1 MKPRRTS
8 YEWFIPKGILKT
20 NWMNK
25 HLNLIPSVVVIF
37 IELDWN
43 DPDWN
48 EKKKECAT
56 RVQSVRATLAGR
68 GTKVA
73 IVLIQKDPVSDP
85 GIQDVNASERASA
98 LCSACELS
106 ARSLFVLPTN
116 AENIS
121 GFVIRLENAFYE
133 LAQNYY
139 HQEIRGVKGH
149 RDYLNKTTHLYL
161 YVRHQFKAGFLNELK
176 RDIHSAYKHYGQAY
190 SLLMEVRAT
199 DTNIMEVK
207 TIAGF
212 INYKICKLAFKL
224 NLPRDAISQFRKHMD
239 IFQMKVGLEELAFE
253 HSGWQSEQCK
263 TFAQIFSEAISL
275 GLPAIQTQHPG
286 LYYQQA
292 ARYAI
297 KRRQSSEELCFDANK
312 YPSPD
317 PLANASSLEFY
328 GQRPWR
334 PSKVAIEPPDMET
347 ERAGIQALQHREKTL
362 TPSHSEVI
370 VGHLKQAIEQYQI
383 FKSPRSESHLTVQ
396 MAEELKSAQKYK
408 EALDLLRPII
418 NQYRQEKWHA
428 LLSAVLS
435 LGLKCAFLVASIS
448 DYVAFALEL
457 AYTSNLDKGKTVQS
471 CQQIEETKRIMNN
484 VCNIFHYER
493 PKIPSTEPGLNS
505 KIERLAVGNAMKIWN
520 EMLQHHSNEANSSS
534 NLPPIDVYLNP
545 DVVGSTILDVIV
557 RFDSKKLNA
566 DEKID
571 IFCVVKNNS
580 PVNSNVSEEST
591 DSSVKIDRLSLPIC
605 HLKLCLSSIAK
616 VNAPSSVQ
624 ENQDSVVRK
633 QHTEPGALAN
643 NQNNDTNSIH
653 LDWDSAKDNV
663 DSNPIYVSPGKS
675 MLQKFEFYPSQK
687 DVGKQIILNK
697 AIITLGRDNCSSENR
712 IKININY
719 DFPTMTTSTNDKSD
733 SFLSYNPPA
742 PLDLIQLSN
751 DEPDSANNTVSIHNK
766 FSSIDIDQRKPQL
779 SMKICAKG
787 PILVGEWFVICVEL
801 DNQEVLEDKLTELV
815 VSMKLIDA
823 GDPLIAD
830 TTKLTLDYKN
840 FDQVK
845 TPVTP
850 ITPGGSE
857 VIKEFSFMSPPVE
870 KQIPEGLGPKETHNT
885 IFYLRASTTGRRG
898 IEVTVR
904 YSISHYK
911 CELKDT
917 IDFDTILPFEQGSEL
932 LSCKR
937 QIPIN
942 NAYTDEPFLLLPM
955 IKSLSCH
962 PIKIINSWLEA
973 KHPVEICNKEKI
985 PSQLA
990 HCLFNKD
997 SIGKECF
1004 PLIIRKDNLT
1014 ATNLGRSNYFQ
1025 NNCYL

>member
-1 MKPRRTS
+1 MH
-8 YEWFIPKGILKT
+8 
-20 NWMNK
+20 K

-48 EKKKECAT
+48 EKKKECAS

-68 GTKVA
+68 GTKIA

-207 TIAGF
+207 TVAGF

-253 HSGWQSEQCK
+253 HSNWQSEQCK
-263 TFAQIFSEAISL
+263 TFAQIFSEAINL

-297 KRRQSSEELCFDANK
+297 KRRQSSEELCFEANV
-312 YPSPD
+312 YPVPD
-317 PLANASSLEFY
+317 PLADAENLEFY

-334 PSKVAIEPPDMET
+334 PSKVAIEPPDMEG
-347 ERAGIQALQHREKTL
+347 ERAGIKAIQFRERTL

-370 VGHLKQAIEQYQI
+370 VVLLRQAIEQYQI

-408 EALDLLRPII
+408 QALDLLRPVII
-418 NQYRQEKWHA
+418 QYRQEKWHA

-435 LGLKCAFLVASIS
+435 LGLKCAFLVTSVS

-457 AYTSNLDKGKTVQS
+457 AYICNQDRSKTVQV
-471 CQQIEETKRIMNN
+471 CPQNEESKRIMNN
-484 VCNIFHYER
+484 ICNLFHSDR

-505 KIERLAVGNAMKIWN
+505 KLERQAVGNAMKLWN
-520 EMLQHHSNEANSSS
+520 EMLQHYCKGTISNSVSDPITV
-534 NLPPIDVYLNP
+534 NLNQ
-545 DVVGSTILDVIV
+545 DVVGSTVV
-557 RFDSKKLNA
+557 EVTVKFEAEKFSA
-566 DEKID
+566 DQKVKIWC
-571 IFCVVKNNS
+571 FVKNKS
-580 PVNSNVSEEST
+580 PTNTVEGEES
-591 DSSVKIDRLSLPIC
+591 DKNSSQDNQFSLPVC
-605 HLKLCLSSIAK
+605 HIQLCLSSVKKNSIISPLLGENNNAT
-616 VNAPSSVQ
+616 VGDNIAPS
-624 ENQDSVVRK
+624 D
-633 QHTEPGALAN
+633 H
-643 NQNNDTNSIH
+643 NSIQ
-653 LDWDSAKDNV
+653 LDWNCGSIPELNEA
-663 DSNPIYVSPGKS
+663 ILVSPGKTL
-675 MLQKFEFYPSQK
+675 MREFEYLPSQQ
-687 DVGKQIILNK
+687 DVDKHIILDK
-697 AIITLGRDNCSSENR
+697 AILTLGRNTSNAVCSNCFRINLCFEFPRSQQPKHSKMSEFFPAYCPPSP
-712 IKININY
+712 INLV
-719 DFPTMTTSTNDKSD
+719 T
-733 SFLSYNPPA
+733 LE
-742 PLDLIQLSN
+742 N
-751 DEPDSANNTVSIHNK
+751 DETDSSMEQI
-766 FSSIDIDQRKPQL
+766 SDQRRFSRVDIEQRTPKL
-779 SMKICAKG
+779 NMKLCVKG
-787 PILVGEWFVICVEL
+787 PILVGEWFAIDVQL
-801 DNQEVLEDKLTELV
+801 DNQEDMDTPLEDV
-815 VSMKLIDA
+815 VIAMKLIDA

-830 TTKLTLDYKN
+830 TTRITLNYKHA
-840 FDQVK
+840 DQAK
-845 TPVTP
+845 TPITP

-857 VIKEFSFMSPPVE
+857 LNKEFSFVSPPIE
-870 KQIPEGLGPKETHNT
+870 KVFGEVLKKGEQKSVT
-885 IFYLRASTTGRRG
+885 FYLKASTTGQRG
-898 IEVTVR
+898 IEVSAR
-904 YSISHYK
+904 YTISHFN

-917 IDFDTILPFEQGSEL
+917 IECDTILPFEIGSDL

-937 QIPIN
+937 QMPIS

-955 IKSLSCH
+955 IKSLSSH
-962 PIKIINSWLEA
+962 PVKVVNSWLEV
-973 KHPVEICNKEKI
+973 KHPVEICNQDKL
-985 PSQLA
+985 PSQIA
-990 HCLFNKD
+990 ECLFNKD
-997 SIGKECF
+997 SIGTECF
-1004 PLIIRKDNLT
+1004 PLIVRKENL
-1014 ATNLGRSNYFQ
+1014 ATDHLGKLFGRVELSEPWTPPSNFVH
-1025 NNCYL
+1025 

>member
-48 EKKKECAT
+48 EKKKECAS

-68 GTKVA
+68 GTKIA

-85 GIQDVNASERASA
+85 GIQDVNASERASS

-207 TIAGF
+207 TVAGF

-239 IFQMKVGLEELAFE
+239 IFQMKVGLEEVAFE

-263 TFAQIFSEAISL
+263 TFAQIFSEAIQL

-297 KRRQSSEELCFDANK
+297 KRRQSSEELCFEANI

-317 PLANASSLEFY
+317 PLANAENLEFY
-328 GQRPWR
+328 GQRSWR

-347 ERAGIQALQHREKTL
+347 ERAGIQALQFREKAL

-370 VGHLKQAIEQYQI
+370 VGLLRQAIEQYQI

-408 EALDLLRPII
+408 EALDLLRPVII
-418 NQYRQEKWHA
+418 QYRQEKWNA

-435 LGLKCAFLVASIS
+435 LGLKCAFLVVSIS
-448 DYVAFALEL
+448 DYIAFALEL
-457 AYTSNLDKGKTVQS
+457 AFITTQDNKKTVQGN
-471 CQQIEETKRIMNN
+471 QQVEETKRIMNN
-484 VCNIFHYER
+484 ICNLFHIER
-493 PKIPSTEPGLNS
+493 PKIPATEPGLNS
-505 KIERLAVGNAMKIWN
+505 KMERLAVGNAMKVWN
-520 EMLQHHSNEANSSS
+520 DMLQNNCNESRTNNARTP
-534 NLPPIDVYLNP
+534 LEVYLNQ
-545 DVVGSTILDVIV
+545 DVVGSTILEVTV
-557 RFDSKKLNA
+557 RFETEKLSADETVNIFCFVKNISPIVNSEALECDEDSKKEN
-566 DEKID
+566 
-571 IFCVVKNNS
+571 
-580 PVNSNVSEEST
+580 
-591 DSSVKIDRLSLPIC
+591 RLSLPIC
-605 HLKLCLSSIAK
+605 HITLTLSSMKKPTSIQQ
-616 VNAPSSVQ
+616 SL
-624 ENQDSVVRK
+624 EDDSMAVVEHNK
-633 QHTEPGALAN
+633 TEFPTTVI
-643 NQNNDTNSIH
+643 Q
-653 LDWDSAKDNV
+653 LDWDCKDEIDAK
-663 DSNPIYVSPGKS
+663 SPIYVSPGKT
-675 MLQKFEFYPSQK
+675 LLRKFKYCPSQQ
-687 DVGKQIILNK
+687 DVDKHVILDK
-697 AIITLGRDNCSSENR
+697 AILTLGQVSAEKVGNNFKTNICFDFPPALKSNQIVKSNEFLAYSPPSSLDLIKLGASDETDSSENV
-712 IKININY
+712 
-719 DFPTMTTSTNDKSD
+719 D
-733 SFLSYNPPA
+733 SIQQKFLLVDIEQRQ
-742 PLDLIQLSN
+742 PLL
-751 DEPDSANNTVSIHNK
+751 E
-766 FSSIDIDQRKPQL
+766 
-779 SMKICAKG
+779 MKICAKG
-787 PILVGEWFVICVEL
+787 PILVGEWFVINLKL
-801 DNQEVLEDKLTELV
+801 DNKEDLEDILKDVV

-830 TTKLTLDYKN
+830 TTKLSLSYKHT
-840 FDQVK
+840 DQVK
-845 TPVTP
+845 TPITP

-857 VIKEFSFMSPPVE
+857 LFKEFSFVSPPVE
-870 KQIPEGLGPKETHNT
+870 KVFAEGIKKNEQRNV

-898 IEVTVR
+898 IEVSVQ
-904 YSISHYK
+904 YGISHFK
-911 CELKDT
+911 CELKDAMYFET
-917 IDFDTILPFEQGSEL
+917 VLPFELGSDL

-937 QIPIN
+937 QLPIS
-942 NAYTDEPFLLLPM
+942 NAHTDEPFLLLPI
-955 IKSLSCH
+955 IKSLSSH
-962 PIKIINSWLEA
+962 PVRIVNSWLEV
-973 KHPVEICNKEKI
+973 KNPVEICSQDKI

-990 HCLFNKD
+990 QCLFHEN
-997 SIGKECF
+997 SIGTECF
-1004 PLIIRKDNLT
+1004 PLIVRKENLS
-1014 ATNLGRSNYFQ
+1014 ANNLGK
-1025 NNCYL
+1025 L

>member
-1 MKPRRTS
+1 MTFNSPN
-8 YEWFIPKGILKT
+8 I
-20 NWMNK
+20 WMNK

-176 RDIHSAYKHYGQAY
+176 RDLHSAYKHYGQAY

-239 IFQMKVGLEELAFE
+239 IFQMKIGLDELAFE

-297 KRRQSSEELCFDANK
+297 KRRQSSEELCFEANT

-317 PLANASSLEFY
+317 PLENANSLEFF

-347 ERAGIQALQHREKTL
+347 ERAGIQALQYREKTL
-362 TPSHSEVI
+362 SPSHSEVI

-408 EALDLLRPII
+408 EALDLLRPVI
-418 NQYRQEKWHA
+418 NQYRREKWHA
-428 LLSAVLS
+428 LLSAVLA

-457 AYTSNLDKGKTVQS
+457 AYITNLDKGKGAQAF
-471 CQQIEETKRIMNN
+471 QQIEETKRIMNN
-484 VCNIFHYER
+484 VCNIFHHER

-520 EMLQHHSNEANSSS
+520 EKLQDYNDTTMSTSKVA
-534 NLPPIDVYLNP
+534 PINVHLNP
-545 DVVGSTILDVIV
+545 DVVGSTILSVSV
-557 RFDSKKLNA
+557 NFDSKKLHAN
-566 DEKID
+566 EKVNV
-571 IFCVVKNNS
+571 FCIVKNNS
-580 PVNSNVSEEST
+580 PITENEADKSKDT
-591 DSSVKIDRLSLPIC
+591 SVQLDRLSLPIC
-605 HLKLCLSSIAK
+605 HIQLCLSSWK
-616 VNAPSSVQ
+616 KDVESQSSV
-624 ENQDSVVRK
+624 E
-633 QHTEPGALAN
+633 N
-643 NQNNDTNSIH
+643 NQSNSKTTQLQSDCNGIQLNWDCVTENN
-653 LDWDSAKDNV
+653 K
-663 DSNPIYVSPGKS
+663 NPIYLSPGKS
-675 MLQKFEFYPSQK
+675 MLQTFEYYPSQK
-687 DVGKQIILNK
+687 DVDKQIILNR
-697 AIITLGRDNCSSENR
+697 AILTIGRDNNSPSENGIR
-712 IKININY
+712 ININY
-719 DFPTMTTSTNDKSD
+719 DFPTTNQAKADMST
-733 SFLSYNPPA
+733 SFLSYNPPSL
-742 PLDLIQLSN
+742 LDLVQMSK
-751 DEPDSANNTVSIHNK
+751 DEPDSANETFSMSNK
-766 FSSIDIDQRKPQL
+766 FSTIDIDQREPKL
-779 SMKICAKG
+779 TMKICAKG
-787 PILVGEWFVICVEL
+787 PILVGEWFVIDVEL
-801 DNQEVLEDKLTELV
+801 DNQELLEDKITDLV

-845 TPVTP
+845 TPITP
-850 ITPGGSE
+850 LTPGGSE
-857 VIKEFSFMSPPVE
+857 IIKEFSFVSPPVE
-870 KQIPEGLGPKETHNT
+870 KMLPEGLVKGNSNHTV
-885 IFYLRASTTGRRG
+885 FYLRASTTGRRG
-898 IEVTVR
+898 IEVAVR
-904 YSISHYK
+904 YNISDYS

-917 IDFDTILPFEQGSEL
+917 VDFDTVLPFEQGSEL

-937 QIPIN
+937 QMPIN

-962 PIKIINSWLEA
+962 PIKIVNSWLEA
-973 KHPVEICNKEKI
+973 KHPVEICNKEKM

-990 HCLFNKD
+990 ECLFNKD
-997 SIGKECF
+997 SIGTECF
-1004 PLIIRKDNLT
+1004 PLIVRKDSLT
-1014 ATNLGRSNYFQ
+1014 ATNLGK
-1025 NNCYL
+1025 

>member
-20 NWMNK
+20 NWMHK

-56 RVQSVRATLAGR
+56 RVQSVRATLSGR

-239 IFQMKVGLEELAFE
+239 IFQMKIGLEELAFE

-297 KRRQSSEELCFDANK
+297 KRRQSSEELCFDANT

-347 ERAGIQALQHREKTL
+347 ERAGIQALQYREKTL

-370 VGHLKQAIEQYQI
+370 VEHLKQAIEQYQI
-383 FKSPRSESHLTVQ
+383 FRSPRSESHLTVQ
-396 MAEELKSAQKYK
+396 MAEELKSAQKYR
-408 EALDLLRPII
+408 EALDLLRPVII
-418 NQYRQEKWHA
+418 QYRQEKWHA

-457 AYTSNLDKGKTVQS
+457 AHISSQDKGIAFPSK
-471 CQQIEETKRIMNN
+471 QQIEDTKRIMTN
-484 VCNIFHYER
+484 VCNLFHNER

-520 EMLQHHSNEANSSS
+520 EMLQNYSDETKPNSSIS
-534 NLPPIDVYLNP
+534 PIDVYLNS

-557 RFDSKKLNA
+557 RFESKKLSAN
-566 DEKID
+566 DKVN
-571 IFCVVKNNS
+571 IFCIVKNNS
-580 PVNSNVSEEST
+580 PVEKNPEVVE
-591 DSSVKIDRLSLPIC
+591 DSSVPIDRLSLPIC
-605 HLKLCLSSIAK
+605 HIQLSLSSVTKIIEAQPSLEENNPATAK
-616 VNAPSSVQ
+616 SNKSEFDCNAI
-624 ENQDSVVRK
+624 
-633 QHTEPGALAN
+633 L
-643 NQNNDTNSIH
+643 
-653 LDWDSAKDNV
+653 LDWDNARE
-663 DSNPIYVSPGKS
+663 NPIYVSPGKS
-675 MLQKFEFYPSQK
+675 MMQKFEYLPSQK
-687 DVGKQIILNK
+687 DVDKQLVLDK
-697 AIITLGRDNCSSENR
+697 AIVTLGRGIEN
-712 IKININY
+712 ISANKIRVKVCY
-719 DFPTMTTSTNDKSD
+719 DFPAPSQSKNHKSEA
-733 SFLSYNPPA
+733 FLSYNPPS
-742 PLDLIQLSN
+742 PLDFIQLPI
-751 DEPDSANNTVSIHNK
+751 DEPDSSKDTFSIQNK
-766 FSSIDIDQRKPQL
+766 FSTIDIEQRQPKLNMQ
-779 SMKICAKG
+779 IFAKG
-787 PILVGEWFVICVEL
+787 PILVGEWFVITVQL
-801 DNQEVLEDKLTELV
+801 DNKEVLEETLTDLA

-830 TTKLTLDYKN
+830 TTKLTLNYKH

-845 TPVTP
+845 TPITP

-857 VIKEFSFMSPPVE
+857 IIKEFSFISPPVE
-870 KQIPEGLGPKETHNT
+870 KLLPEGLSKGQSKSTM
-885 IFYLRASTTGRRG
+885 FYLRASTTGRRG
-898 IEVTVR
+898 IEVAAR
-904 YSISHYK
+904 YNISHYK

-917 IDFDTILPFEQGSEL
+917 IDFDTILPFEQGSNL

-962 PIKIINSWLEA
+962 PIKIINSWLEV
-973 KHPVEICNKEKI
+973 KHPVEICNKEKM

-990 HCLFNKD
+990 ECLFNKD
-997 SIGKECF
+997 SIGTECF
-1004 PLIIRKDNLT
+1004 PLIVRKDNLT
-1014 ATNLGRSNYFQ
+1014 ATNLGKIDNSSLYG
-1025 NNCYL
+1025 

>member
-20 NWMNK
+20 NWMDK

-212 INYKICKLAFKL
+212 ISYKICKLAFKL

-297 KRRQSSEELCFDANK
+297 KRRQSSEELCFDANS

-347 ERAGIQALQHREKTL
+347 ERAGIQALQYREKSL
-362 TPSHSEVI
+362 TPSHSEII

-383 FKSPRSESHLTVQ
+383 FRSPRSESHLTVQ

-408 EALDLLRPII
+408 EALDLLRPVI

-428 LLSAVLS
+428 LLSAVLA

-448 DYVAFALEL
+448 DYLAFALEL
-457 AYTSNLDKGKTVQS
+457 SFITNQEKGNGIQGKH
-471 CQQIEETKRIMNN
+471 QIEETKRIMNN
-484 VCNIFHYER
+484 ICNIFHNER

-505 KIERLAVGNAMKIWN
+505 KIERLAVGNAMKQWN
-520 EMLQHHSNEANSSS
+520 EMLQSHCSGTEPDSSTS
-534 NLPPIDVYLNP
+534 IDVYLNS

-557 RFDSKKLNA
+557 KFDSKKLNA
-566 DEKID
+566 DQRVD
-571 IFCVVKNNS
+571 ILCIVKNNS
-580 PVNSNVSEEST
+580 PMDKDTSEEHNE
-591 DSSVKIDRLSLPIC
+591 SSEQIGRLSLPIC
-605 HLKLCLSSIAK
+605 NIQLCLSSKKKQIELQQPVEENNQAA
-616 VNAPSSVQ
+616 VETSSA
-624 ENQDSVVRK
+624 DSVS
-633 QHTEPGALAN
+633 
-643 NQNNDTNSIH
+643 NSFQ
-653 LDWDSAKDNV
+653 LNWSSSSEKDENLPV
-663 DSNPIYVSPGKS
+663 YISPGKS
-675 MLQKFEFYPSQK
+675 LMKRFEFFPTQK
-687 DVGKQIILNK
+687 DVEKQITLDK
-697 AIITLGRDNCSSENR
+697 AVVTLGRDSRNRSGNR
-712 IKININY
+712 IRVNVNY
-719 DFPTMTTSTNDKSD
+719 DFPILSQARNLKTE
-733 SFLSYNPPA
+733 SFLSYNPPS
-742 PLDLIQLSN
+742 PHDFIHMSS
-751 DEPDSANNTVSIHNK
+751 DEPDSLNNMSSIHNK
-766 FSSIDIDQRKPQL
+766 FATIDIDQRQPQL
-779 SMKICAKG
+779 QMNICAKG
-787 PILVGEWFVICVEL
+787 PILVGEWFVISVQLDNKEEL
-801 DNQEVLEDKLTELV
+801 DEKLADLA

-830 TTKLTLDYKN
+830 TTKLTLNYKH

-845 TPVTP
+845 TPITP
-850 ITPGGSE
+850 ITPGGTE
-857 VIKEFSFMSPPVE
+857 IMKEFSFISPPVE
-870 KQIPEGLGPKETHNT
+870 KVLTEGLNKGESKQVA
-885 IFYLRASTTGRRG
+885 FYLRASTTGRRG
-898 IEVTVR
+898 IEVAVR
-904 YSISHYK
+904 YKISHYE

-917 IDFDTILPFEQGSEL
+917 IDFDTILPFEQSSEL

-937 QIPIN
+937 QIPIS
-942 NAYTDEPFLLLPM
+942 NAFTDEPFLLLPA

-962 PIKIINSWLEA
+962 PIKIIDSWLEV
-973 KHPVEICNKEKI
+973 KHPVEICDKKKI

-990 HCLFNKD
+990 DCLFNKD
-997 SIGKECF
+997 SVGTECF
-1004 PLIIRKDNLT
+1004 PLIVRKNNLT
-1014 ATNLGRSNYFQ
+1014 SANLGKI
-1025 NNCYL
+1025 